1 MSADKQKVFN
11 ILEMRFDYQSSR
23 NVFYNWRKSVGIR
36 EEPETLNDEDLKSL
50 LGYLKENAAGADRVH
65 AAIER
70 LILATDDTPAAE
82 VAVEAPVEEAHVE
95 EAHFEAPAEEAYVEA
110 PAEEYV
116 EAPAEEY
123 VEAPAEEAP
132 AEEAAGDDAAADEA
146 ASDEAKAEDN
156 HSEGGKKKKKSK
168 R

>member
-70 LILATDDTPAAE
+70 LILASDDAPAAE
-82 VAVEAPVEEAHVE
+82 VAVEAPVAEAPVE
-95 EAHFEAPAEEAYVEA
+95 EAHFEA

-132 AEEAAGDDAAADEA
+132 AAEAVEAPAAEA
-146 ASDEAKAEDN
+146 PAEAPAAE
-156 HSEGGKKKKKSK
+156 
-168 R
+168 

>member
-70 LILATDDTPAAE
+70 LILATDDAPAAE
-82 VAVEAPVEEAHVE
+82 VAVEAPVAEAPVE
-95 EAHFEAPAEEAYVEA
+95 EAHFEAPAEEYVET
-110 PAEEYV
+110 PVEEYV
-116 EAPAEEY
+116 
-123 VEAPAEEAP
+123 EAP
-132 AEEAAGDDAAADEA
+132 AEEAAGDDATGDDAATDEA